1 MPALH
6 SKRGERGS
14 VPASRER
21 LESCVFFECWSAE
34 GDKKIILASL
44 GKDLLFRASSRVTWE
59 RRTKLVFPRPSK
71 RQRLQ
76 VVIHS
81 P

>member
-34 GDKKIILASL
+34 GDKKIVLAS

-76 VVIHS
+76 LVIHS